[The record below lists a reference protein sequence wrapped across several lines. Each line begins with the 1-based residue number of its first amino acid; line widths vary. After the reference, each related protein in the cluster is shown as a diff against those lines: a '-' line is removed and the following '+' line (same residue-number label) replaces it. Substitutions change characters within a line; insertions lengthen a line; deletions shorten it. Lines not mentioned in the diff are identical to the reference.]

1 MIGDKAGFLKRK
13 AQIME
18 QRTDIVAVVEHTKL
32 PPDEDANQDRI
43 PTGGL
48 KADHQ
53 GPGIEQLDQAFFLR
67 RG

>member
-1 MIGDKAGFLKRK
+1 LPLSLVEMIGDKAGFLKRK
-13 AQIME
+13 AQIVK

-48 KADHQ
+48 KADHERL
-53 GPGIEQLDQAFFLR
+53 GIQ
-67 RG
+67 